1 MDLPLQLVP
10 VLDLQQRATTRLIV
24 GSALLP
30 GGFVDFF
37 KVPGQLCDHFPS
49 LALVQCEAREPTAN
63 QVLPIRHRPPSRAA
77 AALEIVPPI
86 PRAAAQASSSPPES
100 AGSGACV
107 VPSPRFAIQ
116 PAPRPSSPSANAA
129 DTAKPAGPAACH
141 ATAAPCSARSRQRAS
156 RPAPP

>member
-86 PRAAAQASSSPPES
+86 PRAAAQASSSPPKS
-100 AGSGACV
+100 GDSGACV

-116 PAPRPSSPSANAA
+116 PAPSPSSPSGKAA
-129 DTAKPAGPAACH
+129 DTTKPACTTACH
-141 ATAAPCSARSRQRAS
+141 AFSARCCARSRYNKLR
-156 RPAPP
+156 